1 MSDNRATF
9 ASRLGAIAAAV
20 GSAVGLGNIW
30 RFPYETGANG
40 GGAFLLLY
48 VLSVLLLGIPL
59 LIAEFTIGRSAH
71 ANVSRAFKT
80 LAPGTKWYLTGV
92 MGMLVA
98 VIILGFYTVIL
109 GWTLCY
115 TWRALTNDFAL
126 TIASAQ
132 AADPSLGAADVMAND
147 FGAFSTSSWQP
158 ILWMLLSIA
167 INSGI
172 MLCGV
177 QKGLERGSR
186 IMMPALGVLL
196 LILVVN
202 SFFLPGFAQGCE
214 FFFMPDFSKVTG
226 ATVITAMGQAFFSLS
241 VAMGIMLA
249 YGSYLG
255 DNTKIGKTAVSIASL
270 DTLIAILAGVVI
282 FPACY
287 SYGIDPG
294 KGPGLVFITL
304 PNVFLQ
310 MPGGYFLCLAFFLLV
325 LLAGLTSCMSLFEVP
340 ISYLQEDFHMSR
352 KKATVVVSLIVSTLG
367 VMSSLSL
374 GVGND
379 IQLFGCNYF
388 DLADKVTS
396 LYMMP
401 LGGILISLFVGWRLE
416 RHIINDTLT
425 NWRQDSGW
433 YLRPLIIGLRY
444 VIPVLIFII
453 FIGNLI

>member
-1 MSDNRATF
+1 MTENRATF
-9 ASRLGAIAAAV
+9 ASRLGAVAAAV

-30 RFPYETGANG
+30 RFPYETGQNG
-40 GGAFLLLY
+40 GGAFLMIY
-48 VLSVLLLGIPL
+48 ILSVLFMGIPL
-59 LIAEFTIGRSAH
+59 LIAEFVIGRSAH

-80 LAPGTKWYLTGV
+80 LAPGTKWYMTGV
-92 MGMLVA
+92 MGMMVA

-115 TWRALTNDFAL
+115 TFRALTNDFAS
-126 TIASAQ
+126 TIAKAQ
-132 AADPSLGAADVMAND
+132 LADASLSGADIMAQD
-147 FGAFSTSSWQP
+147 FTTFSEHPWQP
-158 ILWMLLSIA
+158 ILWMMGSVI
-167 INSGI
+167 INAAI
-172 MLCGV
+172 MLGGV
-177 QKGLERGSR
+177 QKGLERASR

-196 LILVVN
+196 LLLVGN
-202 SFFLPGFAQGCE
+202 SVLLPGFAQGCE
-214 FFFMPDFSKVTG
+214 FFFLPDFSKVTG
-226 ATVITAMGQAFFSLS
+226 RTFITAMGQAFFSLS

-255 DNTKIGKTAVSIASL
+255 DNTKIGKTAMSIAGL

-310 MPGGYFLCLAFFLLV
+310 MPGGYLLCLAFFMLV

-340 ISYLQEDFHMSR
+340 ISYLQEEHRMSR
-352 KKATVVVSLIVSTLG
+352 RTATICVAVTVMVLG
-367 VMSSLSL
+367 VLSSLSL
-374 GVGND
+374 GIGSGITLLGNN
-379 IQLFGCNYF
+379 FF

-401 LGGILISLFVGWRLE
+401 LGGILISLFVGWRLD
-416 RHIINDTLT
+416 RQIMADALT

-444 VIPVLIFII
+444 VVPVLILII
-453 FIGNLI
+453 FIGNLV

>member
-1 MSDNRATF
+1 MSRATF
-9 ASRLGAIAAAV
+9 ASRLGAVAAAV

-30 RFPYETGANG
+30 RFPYETGQNG
-40 GGAFLLLY
+40 GGAFLLIY
-48 VLSVLLLGIPL
+48 VLSVMFLGIPL

-71 ANVSRAFKT
+71 ANVSRAFKM

-115 TWRALTNDFAL
+115 TWRALTNDFAM
-126 TIASAQ
+126 TVATAQ
-132 AADPSLGAADVMAND
+132 TVDPQLSSADVMAAD
-147 FGAFSTSSWQP
+147 FSAFSSSVWSP
-158 ILWMLLSIA
+158 ILWMAGSIL
-167 INSGI
+167 INAVI
-172 MLCGV
+172 MLGGV
-177 QKGLERGSR
+177 QKGLERASR
-186 IMMPALGVLL
+186 IMMPALAVLL

-202 SFFLPGFAQGCE
+202 SCLLPGFAKGCE
-214 FFFMPDFSKVTG
+214 FFFYPDFSKVTG
-226 ATVITAMGQAFFSLS
+226 RTIITAMGQAFFSLS

-255 DNTKIGKTAVSIASL
+255 DNTKIGKTALSIASL
-270 DTLIAILAGVVI
+270 DTLIAVLAGVVI

-304 PNVFLQ
+304 PNVFMQ
-310 MPGGYFLCLAFFLLV
+310 MPGGYAMCLAFFMLV

-340 ISYLQEDFHMSR
+340 ISYLQEEHRMSR
-352 KKATVVVSLIVSTLG
+352 RVATMTVALVVCSLG
-367 VMSSLSL
+367 VLSSLSL
-374 GVGND
+374 GIGSGVTVLGNN
-379 IQLFGCNYF
+379 FF
-388 DLADKVTS
+388 DLADKLTS

-401 LGGILISLFVGWRLE
+401 IGGILISLFVGWRLD
-416 RHIINDTLT
+416 RSITHDALT
-425 NWRQDSGW
+425 NWRNDSGW

-444 VIPVLIFII
+444 VVPVLIAIVFV
-453 FIGNLI
+453 GNLI

>member
-1 MSDNRATF
+1 MSDNRVTF

-30 RFPYETGANG
+30 RFPYETGQNG

-48 VLSVLLLGIPL
+48 ILSVMFLGIPL
-59 LIAEFTIGRSAH
+59 LVSEFVIGRSAH
-71 ANVSRAFKT
+71 ANVSRAFKK
-80 LAPGTKWYLTGV
+80 LAPGTHWYLTGV

-115 TWRALTNDFAL
+115 TWRALINDFAA
-126 TIASAQ
+126 TIANAQ
-132 AADPSLGAADVMAND
+132 AADTTLSGADVMSAD
-147 FGAFSTSSWQP
+147 FSAFSANPWQP
-158 ILWMLLSIA
+158 IVWMLLSIGMNA
-167 INSGI
+167 AI
-172 MLCGV
+172 MLGGV
-177 QKGLERGSR
+177 RKGLERASS
-186 IMMPALGVLL
+186 IMMPVLGVLL
-196 LILVVN
+196 LLLVVN
-202 SFFLPGFAQGCE
+202 SCFLPGFRQGCE

-226 ATVITAMGQAFFSLS
+226 HTVIIAMGQAFFSLS

-255 DNTKIGKTAVSIASL
+255 DNTKIGKTAISIASL

-294 KGPGLVFITL
+294 NGPGLVFITL

-310 MPGGYFLCLAFFLLV
+310 MPGGYVLCLAFFMLV

-340 ISYLQEDFHMSR
+340 ISYLQEEHSMSR
-352 KKATVVVSLIVSTLG
+352 RRATICVSAVVGMLG
-367 VMSSLSL
+367 IMSSLSL
-374 GVGND
+374 GIGSD
-379 IQLFGCNYF
+379 ITLFGCNFF
-388 DLADKVTS
+388 DLADKLTS

-401 LGGILISLFVGWRLE
+401 IGGILISLFVGWYLDRQ
-416 RHIINDTLT
+416 IMADALT
-425 NWRQDSGW
+425 NWQHDSGW
-433 YLRPLIIGLRY
+433 YLRPLIIGLRF
-444 VIPVLIFII
+444 VVPILILIVFV
-453 FIGNLI
+453 GNLI